1 MTDSSPQVVWCGCYW
16 EWLILK
22 VCHGW
27 PSHSWHGPMAQPG
40 RWATQSATYGSMI
53 GLNASQPLSV
63 HSQQALLAVSS
74 AHHAGLHPCLDGVLL
89 VVNCTIFVLMF
100 TWLVYSSTT
109 LFHPHCLS
117 RANSCLRT
125 IKEHVFGSAKD
136 RTHSPTYARQ
146 NLYYWATSPPARRR
160 YIVYYWCK
168 VDRNSN

>member
-1 MTDSSPQVVWCGCYW
+1 MWLLLRVVDSQGVSWMTFTLLAWTHGPARKMSNT
-16 EWLILK
+16 
-22 VCHGW
+22 VCHLWLNDRG
-27 PSHSWHGPMAQPG
+27 SH
-40 RWATQSATYGSMI
+40 
-53 GLNASQPLSV
+53 ASQPLSV